1 MLQGA
6 RHVHMAALNAAAK
19 DSGIEI
25 EIHELRKATDL
36 ENAQPHALV
45 FPGGESTTMRL
56 TGNDS
61 ASGLLPALFDWI
73 REDSKRP
80 VLGTCAGAIL
90 LCDPQDG
97 GEPLVSA
104 EIDRN
109 AYGRQVDSFQS
120 ALDSTLL
127 NRQFLGVFIRAPR
140 FTKVGESA
148 EAVVTLENEVVGV
161 RQGNRLALTF
171 HPELSQDSAFHEW
184 LLLYSRL
191 HFFLAETQSRYYV
204 YRCLPICYPHVC
216 DHFFVAGQ
224 YDNIGYLV
232 THLFI
237 QRHPLAHA
245 PHVYKVIWINCLC

>member
-1 MLQGA
+1 MLRVGLVMLQGA
-6 RHVHMAALNAAAK
+6 RHVHIAALHAAANEA
-19 DSGIEI
+19 GIEI
-25 EIHELRKATDL
+25 DIHELRKATDL

-61 ASGLLPALFDWI
+61 ASELLPALFDWI

-97 GEPLVSA
+97 GEPLVAA

-127 NRQFLGVFIRAPR
+127 DRQFLGVFIRAPR
-140 FTKVGESA
+140 FTKVGDSA
-148 EAVVTLENEVVGV
+148 EAVVTHENEVVGV
-161 RQGNRLALTF
+161 RHDNRLALTF
-171 HPELSQDSAFHEW
+171 HPELSQDSAFHQW
-184 LLLYSRL
+184 LLQT
-191 HFFLAETQSRYYV
+191 AKE
-204 YRCLPICYPHVC
+204 
-216 DHFFVAGQ
+216 VA
-224 YDNIGYLV
+224 
-232 THLFI
+232 
-237 QRHPLAHA
+237 A
-245 PHVYKVIWINCLC
+245 